1 MQGVEKR
8 RVLTADVSTAS
19 AAVSKRKEALMMIGG
34 RLRECFQCFTD
45 GRASFGQLSGPTDYV
60 LNA

>member
-19 AAVSKRKEALMMIGG
+19 AAVSKRKEALMMIG
-34 RLRECFQCFTD
+34 CFQCFTD